1 MRTRNRFLAVF
12 ATAIV
17 AGFTVYRVGYT
28 DFNGYGT
35 YSGSTC
41 LRCRASQIEI
51 TACGWQY
58 NQHVRET
65 ECSRWYNSHRPPH
78 THHWIFSPIFSRIRF
93 LPWSAR
99 HTHCVSYTATS
110 EIVFLPPE
118 AQMDFLKSATP
129 EDEKYFFTMM
139 AENGDRKIQRKL
151 YEEIGERWVDKRWQ
165 SWEQRHNN
173 AATPARRL
181 QDIVSAT
188 P

>member
-1 MRTRNRFLAVF
+1 M
-12 ATAIV
+12 
-17 AGFTVYRVGYT
+17 YRVGYT

-41 LRCRASQIEI
+41 LRCRASQIKI

-78 THHWIFSPIFSRIRF
+78 THHWIFNSAFSRIRF
-93 LPWSAR
+93 LPWSIP
-99 HTHCVSYTATS
+99 HTHCVSYTPS
-110 EIVFLPPE
+110 EIVHLPPE

-139 AENGDRKIQRKL
+139 AENGDRKIQRML
-151 YEEIGERWVDKRWQ
+151 SWEIGGRWGDKFNNGAPLMRRGHSPLNVSLQSVVERWEGR
-165 SWEQRHNN
+165 
-173 AATPARRL
+173 
-181 QDIVSAT
+181 
-188 P
+188 